1 MDLKTIVLDSRSA
14 VVERMEFSRDYND
27 RQRGDSDATDL
38 DKESWAGAVG
48 TVDLFA
54 EGRTEMRLLDSP
66 DSVQTKIGEAGGRLT
81 NGREDPGNQGCE
93 IETLAAGSGTHSMRR
108 NGEYR

>member
-1 MDLKTIVLDSRSA
+1 MDLKTIVLNSRSA
-14 VVERMEFSRDYND
+14 VVERMEFSRGYND
-27 RQRGDSDATDL
+27 GQRGDSDATDL

-66 DSVQTKIGEAGGRLT
+66 DLILSKPKSAMLEVG
-81 NGREDPGNQGCE
+81 
-93 IETLAAGSGTHSMRR
+93 
-108 NGEYR
+108 